1 MAASTNKRCR
11 SILVATWLTCSE
23 NAPVKDVTAE
33 EALAAL
39 IRWGNGRTMALLG
52 ALLEN
57 DSVKIHAS
65 LSEAYQARAD
75 KILKA
80 EANAANAAVAQEKQ
94 AA

>member
-1 MAASTNKRCR
+1 MESTAGQILQLSDLVSTRKCALRIVPEDAS
-11 SILVATWLTCSE
+11 L
-23 NAPVKDVTAE
+23 P
-33 EALAAL
+33 
-39 IRWGNGRTMALLG
+39 LG